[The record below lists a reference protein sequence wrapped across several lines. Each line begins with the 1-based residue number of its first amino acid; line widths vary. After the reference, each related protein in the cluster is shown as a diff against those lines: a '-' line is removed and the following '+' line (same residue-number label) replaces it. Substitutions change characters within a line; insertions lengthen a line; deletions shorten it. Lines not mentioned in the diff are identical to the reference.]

1 MLETLDLYHGDK
13 YIGQLGYDSES
24 DEYSVDLISGLE
36 RLDIPVWFWSHY
48 PGGIPN
54 DVVRSFI
61 LDRTMP
67 SRRHN
72 ISEILEYYGLNEYT
86 TWGLFKTAD
95 GRCSR
100 DKFHVTVG
108 DGTQAV

>member
-1 MLETLDLYHGDK
+1 L
-13 YIGQLGYDSES
+13 
-24 DEYSVDLISGLE
+24 VSGLE

-48 PGGIPN
+48 PDRIPN

-61 LDRTMP
+61 IDRTMP

-72 ISEILEYYGLNEYT
+72 ISEILEYYGLKEYT

-100 DKFHVTVG
+100 DKFYVAGGQPLSAGLPDNHSIYNPL
-108 DGTQAV
+108 